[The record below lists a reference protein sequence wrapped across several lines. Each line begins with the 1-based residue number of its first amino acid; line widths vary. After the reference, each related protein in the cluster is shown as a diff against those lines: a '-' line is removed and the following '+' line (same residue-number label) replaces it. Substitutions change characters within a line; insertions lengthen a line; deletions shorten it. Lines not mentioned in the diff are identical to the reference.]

1 MDEMSL
7 INKAFSSL
15 FFMIDNLDEL
25 IFASAMEIETVRG
38 AWSEVSYQSGWIE

>member
-7 INKAFSSL
+7 INKASSSL

-25 IFASAMEIETVRG
+25 IFASAMGIEIVRG
-38 AWSEVSYQSGWIE
+38 TWLEVSHQSGWIK